1 MGDSSHP
8 ILMQEGRFSVPLLAS
23 FYYTIEDRRPNLDE
37 MSAKEVVG
45 YKYKT
50 TINIIILWR
59 SFSITVRSLRF
70 PHIVQGT

>member
-1 MGDSSHP
+1 MVLLVALLNLLTASGALAMGDSSHP

-37 MSAKEVVG
+37 MSAKEVLG

-50 TINIIILWR
+50 TINN
-59 SFSITVRSLRF
+59 
-70 PHIVQGT
+70 HIS